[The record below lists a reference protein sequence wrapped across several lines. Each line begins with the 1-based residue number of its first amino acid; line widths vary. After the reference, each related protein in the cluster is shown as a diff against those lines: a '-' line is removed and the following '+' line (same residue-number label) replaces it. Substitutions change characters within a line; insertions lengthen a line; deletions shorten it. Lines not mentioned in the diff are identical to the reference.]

1 MDTDTRHTIAV
12 TRAIAYAEARRAR
25 SMRVLASLPP
35 QSPTRALLERS
46 ITEAT
51 LDIAHLRT
59 LEGATT

>member
-12 TRAIAYAEARRAR
+12 HRAITYYEAHRAR

-35 QSPTRALLERS
+35 QSPTRDLLQKS
-46 ITEAT
+46 IAEAT

-59 LEGATT
+59 MEGAS